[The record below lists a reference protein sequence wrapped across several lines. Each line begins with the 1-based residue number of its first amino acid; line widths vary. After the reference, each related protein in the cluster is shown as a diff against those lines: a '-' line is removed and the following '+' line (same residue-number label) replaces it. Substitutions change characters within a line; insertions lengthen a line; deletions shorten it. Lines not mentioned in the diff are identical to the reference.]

1 MKTRQYTDIFYKMPC
16 IFAIDME
23 GFECNETSVTVRA
36 IVRGEIINL
45 VLSKPRFQTIQQ
57 WYDNAFMNRAKG
69 AFVYVKTYMTSPDGM
84 TCDSHKDYFR
94 HFEQMIPSTEKK
106 YNEYLERV
114 DIKAGHKYQSL
125 EQQLIKT
132 LLEMDSLQ
140 TTPVLNEYSLYNLDD
155 IDIVKSDGIVRITIG
170 MRCND
175 NQEG

>member
-1 MKTRQYTDIFYKMPC
+1 M
-16 IFAIDME
+16 
-23 GFECNETSVTVRA
+23 V
-36 IVRGEIINL
+36 
-45 VLSKPRFQTIQQ
+45 
-57 WYDNAFMNRAKG
+57 
-69 AFVYVKTYMTSPDGM
+69 
-84 TCDSHKDYFR
+84 
-94 HFEQMIPSTEKK
+94 PSTEKK

-155 IDIVKSDGIVRITIG
+155 IDIVKSDGVIRITIG